1 MRGSRGPRQ
10 PGGGKQSAGPRHRH
24 GSRHP
29 EVRAKR
35 ATKSAAADLAPRSSK
50 SGKPDFGRG
59 HGPGPSP
66 ARSAR
71 FPPPQAGE
79 GGERSSPGEGRQ
91 GRASFKQVPR
101 PPQDDRKQQRFSNR
115 LSPSQWRARRAEENQ
130 PPCRMSPSPATKP
143 ACASTAFSKPAFR
156 A

>member
-1 MRGSRGPRQ
+1 MVPVILRCERSEPPSRLLGL
-10 PGGGKQSAGPRHRH
+10 RHQ
-24 GSRHP
+24 
-29 EVRAKR
+29 EVRNR
-35 ATKSAAADLAPRSSK
+35 ASPIL
-50 SGKPDFGRG
+50 GRG

-101 PPQDDRKQQRFSNR
+101 PPQDDRKQQRFSTPS
-115 LSPSQWRARRAEENQ
+115 LSVAVESPSGGGKPTTMQDAAVTGDEADMRVDRFLEAKF
-130 PPCRMSPSPATKP
+130 PGCRSRISSASSAK
-143 ACASTAFSKPAFR
+143 ASCA
-156 A
+156 